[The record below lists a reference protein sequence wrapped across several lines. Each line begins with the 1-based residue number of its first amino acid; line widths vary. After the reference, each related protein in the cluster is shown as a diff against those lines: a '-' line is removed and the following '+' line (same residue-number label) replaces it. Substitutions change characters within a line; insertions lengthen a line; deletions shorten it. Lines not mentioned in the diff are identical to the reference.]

1 MPFARGTAFDP
12 SLPAMDECFIGLM
25 SGTSMDGV
33 DGVIAHFDTEQRMQV
48 LAHQHRPYADD
59 LRNELLALNSRGAN
73 ELHRAALAGNAVA
86 RSYAAVVNEL
96 LETSGRTPH
105 QIRAAG
111 AHGQTVRHQPGAVD
125 GVGYTVQLLNG
136 SLLAELTGIDVVNDL
151 RSRDLAAGGQ
161 GAPLVPAF
169 HRAIFG
175 RTDQSIAVLNVGG
188 ISNLSLLG
196 RDGSTRGF
204 DTGPGNCL
212 MDLWAARHLG
222 QAYDDGGRWAAGG
235 QVLADLLAALLA
247 EPFFA
252 KSPPRSTGRDLF
264 NAAWLDLHLAHHA
277 PKASP
282 RDVQATLLELS
293 AISVSHAVRQF
304 AGDAVELLVC
314 GGGVFNLCL
323 MDRLQA
329 HMAGLTVLSTD
340 QRGLPAM
347 QVEAAA
353 FAWLARQFVR
363 RAPGNLAEV
372 TGASGPRVLGALH
385 PAAVA
390 R

>member
-1 MPFARGTAFDP
+1 M
-12 SLPAMDECFIGLM
+12 SECFIGLM
-25 SGTSMDGV
+25 SGTSTDGV
-33 DGVIAHFDTEQRMQV
+33 DGVIALFDAEQRMQV
-48 LAHQHRPYADD
+48 LAHKHRPFADV
-59 LRNELLALNSRGAN
+59 LRTELLALNSPGPN
-73 ELHRAALAGNAVA
+73 ELHRAALAANAVA
-86 RSYAAVVNEL
+86 RCYATVVNEL
-96 LETSGRTPH
+96 IESSGRARY
-105 QIRAAG
+105 QIRAVG

-125 GVGYTVQLLNG
+125 GIGYTLQLLNG
-136 SLLAELTGIDVVNDL
+136 SLLAELTGIDVVSDL

-188 ISNLSLLG
+188 ISNISLLD

-212 MDLWAARHLG
+212 MDMWAARHLG

-235 QVLADLLAALLA
+235 EVLVDLLAALLA

-264 NAAWLDLHLAHHA
+264 NAAWLDQHLAHQA
-277 PKASP
+277 PKANP

-293 AISVSHAVRQF
+293 AISVSHVVREF

-329 HMAGLTVLSTD
+329 HLPRLTVLSTD
-340 QRGLPAM
+340 ERGLPAM
-347 QVEAAA
+347 LVEATA
-353 FAWLARQFVR
+353 FAWLARQFVL
-363 RAPGNLAEV
+363 RAPGNLTEV

-390 R
+390 C

>member
-1 MPFARGTAFDP
+1 MPSGRVTVSAPMG
-12 SLPAMDECFIGLM
+12 ECFIGLM
-25 SGTSMDGV
+25 SGTSTDGV
-33 DGVIAHFDTEQRMQV
+33 DGVIARFDAEEGMQV
-48 LAHQHRPYADD
+48 LAHQHLPYTDD
-59 LRNELLALNSRGAN
+59 LRAELMALNSRGSN
-73 ELHRAALAGNAVA
+73 ELHRAALAANAVA
-86 RSYAAVVNEL
+86 RSYATVVNEL
-96 LETSGRTPH
+96 LETSGRVPR

-111 AHGQTVRHQPGAVD
+111 AHGQTVRHQPGVVD
-125 GVGYTVQLLNG
+125 GVGYTLQLLNG
-136 SLLAELTGIDVVNDL
+136 SLLAELTGIDVVSDL

-175 RTDQSIAVLNVGG
+175 RTDRSIAVLNVGG
-188 ISNLSLLG
+188 ISNLSLLS
-196 RDGSTRGF
+196 RDGSTCGF

-212 MDLWAARHLG
+212 MDMWALRHLG
-222 QAYDDGGRWAAGG
+222 QAYDDGGRWAAAG
-235 QVLADLLAALLA
+235 QVLADLLAALLT

-252 KSPPRSTGRDLF
+252 KPPPRSTGRDLF
-264 NAAWLDLHLAHHA
+264 NAAWLDEQLARLA

-282 RDVQATLLELS
+282 TDVQATLLELS
-293 AISVSHAVRQF
+293 AISVSQMVRQF

-329 HMAGLTVLSTD
+329 HLPGLRVLSTD
-340 QRGLPAM
+340 ERGLPAM

-353 FAWLARQFVR
+353 FAWLARQFVL
-363 RAPGNLAEV
+363 RAPGNLTEV

-385 PAAVA
+385 PAGAA